1 MNLKFGIP
9 HQRLS
14 RFAQIHALFPT
25 TIRVVKIPT
34 PLAIAEREIGV
45 EASPFFIAEISANHG
60 GELSSALELVDIAA
74 KAGASA
80 IKIQHYTPE
89 TITTRSTLP
98 EFQIGG
104 GTLWDGRQ
112 LFDLYAEAMT
122 PWEWTKEIFLRASE
136 NGLICFSSPFD
147 TTAVDFLE
155 EHNVVAYKVASFELV
170 DIPLIEYIARTGKP
184 MIMSTGMAT
193 IEEIDNAVNAAR
205 GAGNS
210 QLALLRCNS
219 GYPANPHEMDLRAI
233 PFMRDRWDC
242 EIGLSDHTLDS
253 TSSIAAIALGAT
265 IIEKHI
271 IADRSAGG
279 PDAAFSCEP
288 LELSNLIQQ
297 VNDAHSAIGSVR
309 FGPSDREKA
318 SIAYR
323 RSLRV
328 SSPIRAGDIISVS
341 NVRSMRPAGG
351 LLPIFIKDLVGK
363 RVSQD
368 LVVGAAITWDVVE

>member
-1 MNLKFGIP
+1 MTSIDIGN
-9 HQRLS
+9 
-14 RFAQIHALFPT
+14 
-25 TIRVVKIPT
+25 
-34 PLAIAEREIGV
+34 LAIGR
-45 EASPFFIAEISANHG
+45 SSLPFVITELSANHHG
-60 GELSSALELVDIAA
+60 SLDSALELVDIAA
-74 KAGASA
+74 AAGASA
-80 IKIQHYTPE
+80 IKLQHYTPD
-89 TITTRSTLP
+89 TITTRSNLP
-98 EFQIGG
+98 EFKVGG
-104 GTLWDGRQ
+104 GTLWDGRE

-122 PWEWTKEIFLRASE
+122 PWEWTRAIFDRASE
-136 NGLICFSSPFD
+136 KGLICFSSPFD
-147 TTAVDFLE
+147 RTAVDFLE

-193 IEEIDNAVNAAR
+193 VEEIDNAVNAAR
-205 GAGNS
+205 GAGNT

-253 TSSIAAIALGAT
+253 TASVAAIALGAT

-271 IADRSAGG
+271 IARRSDGG

-288 LELSNLIQQ
+288 DELTKLIQQ
-297 VNDAHSAIGSVR
+297 VNNAWSAMGTVR
-309 FGPSDREKA
+309 FGPSERENA
-318 SIAYR
+318 SIAFR

-328 SSPIRAGDIISVS
+328 SSAMRAGDIISEA

-351 LLPIFIKDLVGK
+351 LLPVHLKDLVGK
-363 RVSQD
+363 RVSED
-368 LVVGAAITWDVVE
+368 LEIGAAVTWDVVSQHD